1 MTWPT
6 KIALP
11 AILTGLLM
19 ASGGSSVANEPSLP
33 EAPEVAV
40 CGPEEAS
47 MFESWAGFAGAAD
60 PARAAAV
67 PGAEAV
73 SHVSRDGRTLR
84 GYRLPSRAA
93 DGSTRRTV
101 LVVGGNAMLADQI
114 LGELAM
120 LTEAGLEVF
129 VFDYRGYGQSEGRA
143 MFLPIIG
150 DALELAQRL
159 APEGGGEGQGPLA
172 FYGISMGGIVLP
184 NVLPHLADAGI
195 APERVV
201 IDGSRARVAVFGC
214 PSNLDPVDSL
224 PADTSGIMFVGGGLD
239 VVVPLSESR
248 EMIEAIEA
256 GGGTTIVRGDL
267 AHPFQ
272 DRDPALHQERMR
284 LIRDFLAG

>member
-1 MTWPT
+1 MTRR
-6 KIALP
+6 IF
-11 AILTGLLM
+11 M
-19 ASGGSSVANEPSLP
+19 ASLAVLAGFAMTSSGSAMAAEPSLP

-40 CGPEEAS
+40 CGPEEAPT
-47 MFESWAGFAGAAD
+47 FEAWAGFAGVAD
-60 PARAAAV
+60 PERAAQV

-73 SHVSRDGRTLR
+73 SHVTRDGRTLR

-120 LTEAGLEVF
+120 LTEAGLEVY

-172 FYGISMGGIVLP
+172 FYGISLGGIVLP
-184 NVLPHLADAGI
+184 NVLPHLPDGM

-214 PSNLDPVDSL
+214 PSTLDPVDSL

-272 DRDPALHQERMR
+272 DRDLALHQERMR

>member
-1 MTWPT
+1 MTKT
-6 KIALP
+6 TSTVLL
-11 AILTGLLM
+11 AILAMT
-19 ASGGSSVANEPSLP
+19 SGSSAMAAEPSFP
-33 EAPEVAV
+33 DAPEVAV
-40 CGPEEAS
+40 CGPEEAPT
-47 MFESWAGFAGAAD
+47 FQSWAGFAGVAD
-60 PARAAAV
+60 PERAARV

-73 SHVSRDGRTLR
+73 SHVTRDGRTLR
-84 GYRLPSRAA
+84 GYRLPSAAA

-150 DALELAQRL
+150 DALEIAQRL

-172 FYGISMGGIVLP
+172 FYGISLGGIVLP
-184 NVLPHLADAGI
+184 NVLPHLPDGM

-214 PSNLDPVDSL
+214 PSTLDPVENL
-224 PADTSGIMFVGGGLD
+224 PADTSHIMFVGGGLD

-272 DRDPALHQERMR
+272 DRDLAIHQERMR
-284 LIRDFLAG
+284 LIRDFLAS

>member
-1 MTWPT
+1 MTRPVSA
-6 KIALP
+6 ALL
-11 AILTGLLM
+11 AMI
-19 ASGGSSVANEPSLP
+19 GGHLALGTSAAAADAASLP
-33 EAPEVAV
+33 EAPEIAI
-40 CGPEEAS
+40 CGPDEART
-47 MFESWAGFAGAAD
+47 FESWAGFAGAAD
-60 PARAAAV
+60 PERAARV

-73 SHVSRDGRTLR
+73 SHVTRDGRTLR
-84 GYRLPSRAA
+84 GYRLPSAAA
-93 DGSTRRTV
+93 DGTTRRTV

-159 APEGGGEGQGPLA
+159 APEGGGDGQGPLA
-172 FYGISMGGIVLP
+172 FYGISLGGIVLP
-184 NVLPHLADAGI
+184 NVLPHLPDGI

-214 PSNLDPVDSL
+214 PSALDPIDSL
-224 PADTSGIMFVGGGLD
+224 PADTSHIMFVGGGLD
-239 VVVPLSESR
+239 VVVPLSESK

-256 GGGTTIVRGDL
+256 GGGTTVVRGDF